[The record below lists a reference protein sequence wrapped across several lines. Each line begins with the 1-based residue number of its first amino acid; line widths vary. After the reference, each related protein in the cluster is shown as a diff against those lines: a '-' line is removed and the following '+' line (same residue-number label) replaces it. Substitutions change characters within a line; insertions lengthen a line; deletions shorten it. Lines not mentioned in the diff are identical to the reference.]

1 MFLSPLS
8 YCWLLVIVF
17 TFFQTFRRSFI
28 YASVTFILFL
38 MVHFY
43 FRCIFSFF
51 ILIFFSVFFF
61 FLSVLAWIQILSYVT
76 FFLIQSRFHVSLFSK
91 LCICFFSLILM
102 FLKYFYLNLF
112 PYITAYNFLH
122 YCISHNILRRT
133 ILSIYF
139 QFLLNFLF
147 MNGI

>member
-1 MFLSPLS
+1 MLTSGNSIYFLPNFSEVLHICFSHFHFIFDGSFLLS
-8 YCWLLVIVF
+8 LY
-17 TFFQTFRRSFI
+17 
-28 YASVTFILFL
+28 
-38 MVHFY
+38 
-43 FRCIFSFF
+43 FF
-51 ILIFFSVFFF
+51 IFHFDFLFSFF

-91 LCICFFSLILM
+91 LCICFFSLIVM

-133 ILSIYF
+133 ILNIYF
-139 QFLLNFLF
+139 QFLLSFLF